1 MPRRAGKKQDAAGAP
16 DRQSVRESLRIPEDS
31 ARQSSGALKGDNI
44 LWQTFYCF
52 LIRFSLVKML

>member
-1 MPRRAGKKQDAAGAP
+1 MQYKNQYLYF
-16 DRQSVRESLRIPEDS
+16 LRIATRKIPEMMIPEDS

-44 LWQTFYCF
+44 LWQTYYCF